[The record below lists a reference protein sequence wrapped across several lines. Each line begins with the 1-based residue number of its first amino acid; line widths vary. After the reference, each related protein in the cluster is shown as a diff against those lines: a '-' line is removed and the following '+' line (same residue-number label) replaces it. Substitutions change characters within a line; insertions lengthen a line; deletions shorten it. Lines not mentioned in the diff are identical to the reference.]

1 MTPEDLLYYKEHEWA
16 KTDDNTAVIGISDY
30 AQDALGDIVYV
41 DLPSVGDKLS
51 AGAVVGEVESVK
63 STSELHTPLSGTVTE
78 INQKVSD
85 TPEIINNDPYGE
97 GWLFKIEMD
106 NRDELN
112 DLMNAKQYEDYIKE
126 L

>member
-1 MTPEDLLYYKEHEWA
+1 MSPEDLLYYKEHEWV
-16 KTDDNTAVIGISDY
+16 KTNGNTAVIGISDY

-51 AGAVVGEVESVK
+51 AGAAIGEIESVK

-78 INQKVSD
+78 INQKVVD
-85 TPEIINNDPYGE
+85 TPETINNDPYSE

-106 NRDELN
+106 NQDELN
-112 DLMNAKQYEDYIKE
+112 GLMNAAQYEDYIKE